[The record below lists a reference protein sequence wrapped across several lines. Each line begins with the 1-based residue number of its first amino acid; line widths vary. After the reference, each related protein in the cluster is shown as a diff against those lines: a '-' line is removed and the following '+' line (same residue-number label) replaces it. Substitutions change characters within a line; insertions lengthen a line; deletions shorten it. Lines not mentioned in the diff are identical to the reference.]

1 MRVQA
6 NKPAVIN
13 WLRCRA
19 LFIDEVSMIS
29 APLFSLLSYVGC
41 TIRKDFQ
48 KPFGGVRVVV
58 CGDFHQLPPVERNG
72 AAVFAFESLEWQQL
86 FPRENCMILK
96 SVVRQQQDP
105 QFVEILKKI
114 RIGDASCVDELN
126 KRCLRKLPSDGVV
139 ASRLFCRNVAVDAM
153 NKVGLYKSQMC

>member
-1 MRVQA
+1 MM
-6 NKPAVIN
+6 
-13 WLRCRA
+13 
-19 LFIDEVSMIS
+19 SGH
-29 APLFSLLSYVGC
+29 LFSLLSYIGC
-41 TIRKDFQ
+41 AIRKEFQ

-58 CGDFHQLPPVERNG
+58 CGDFHQLPPVERKG
-72 AAVFAFESLEWQQL
+72 AVVFAFESLEWQQL

-126 KRCLRKLPSDGVV
+126 RRCLRKLSSDDGVV

-153 NKVGLYKSQMC
+153 NKVRAR